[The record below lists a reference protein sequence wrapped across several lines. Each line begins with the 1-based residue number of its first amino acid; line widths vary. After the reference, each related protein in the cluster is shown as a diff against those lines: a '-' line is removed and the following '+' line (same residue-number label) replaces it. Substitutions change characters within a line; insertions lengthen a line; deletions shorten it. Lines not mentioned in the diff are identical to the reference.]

1 MKKLSA
7 SLLVVVLLILSIF
20 TVANAQPV
28 IPSPTGYFFND
39 FAGVTSGEVRREIE
53 NTARELEEKT
63 GAQIVVVIPQSLE
76 EMAIDDYAYELFKA
90 WKIGQKNKD
99 NGVLLIVAPNER
111 KSRIEVGRG
120 LEGRLPDGK
129 TGRIQDE
136 HLLPFVKESNYDT
149 GIKNTFITLA
159 NEVAAEYD
167 VTLTGV
173 QMNQPQGYR
182 STSKGGS
189 KAIIIILAALVILD
203 LIFNRGSITGFIIEM
218 LLWNALLGGRRG
230 GSGDGGFGG
239 GGFYGGGGSS
249 GGGGSD
255 RDW

>member
-7 SLLVVVLLILSIF
+7 SLLVAILLIFSIF
-20 TVANAQPV
+20 TIANAQPV

-39 FAGVTSGEVRREIE
+39 FAGVTSGEVQREIE

-76 EMAIDDYAYELFKA
+76 DMAIDDYAYELFNA
-90 WKIGQKNKD
+90 WKIGQKEKD

-173 QMNQPQGYR
+173 QMSQPQGYR
-182 STSKGGS
+182 STPKGS
-189 KAIIIILAALVILD
+189 KAIIIFLAAFVILD

-218 LLWNALLGGRRG
+218 LLWNALIGGRRG